1 MVPVLIETPP
11 TTLCFSTTATRF
23 PALAAWI
30 AARCPPGPEPMTTRS
45 YCCMGGFLCSGLR
58 GLGWGRRGRRL
69 LALCERD
76 SPMKLSRSAR
86 PVYISAGQG
95 HQMFLDGKG
104 LAVPAAPHM
113 RVLAI
118 GAEQAGFAVVCEI
131 GRQNLLRDAL
141 AQGWILQREE
151 HLDTLIQIA
160 RHPVRAAQI
169 NLRLAAVLEIK
180 DAAVLQ
186 EAAYDAAHANP
197 AADAAQAWHQGAL
210 PANNQVNFHA
220 RLRGPV
226 QGANHRGID
235 HRVAFGD
242 DSGGSPAPRVARFPF
257 DQRDTGSGHV
267 SRCQQ
272 QRLVMSFLRVGGEV
286 VEHVVHR

>member
-1 MVPVLIETPP
+1 MVPVLMQTPP

-86 PVYISAGQG
+86 PVYISAGQD

-104 LAVPAAPHM
+104 LAVPAAPHV

-118 GAEQAGFAVVCEI
+118 GAEQAGFAVVREI

-141 AQGWILQREE
+141 AQGWILQGKSTSTRS
-151 HLDTLIQIA
+151 
-160 RHPVRAAQI
+160 
-169 NLRLAAVLEIK
+169 
-180 DAAVLQ
+180 
-186 EAAYDAAHANP
+186 Y
-197 AADAAQAWHQGAL
+197 
-210 PANNQVNFHA
+210 
-220 RLRGPV
+220 RLRGIE
-226 QGANHRGID
+226 Q
-235 HRVAFGD
+235 
-242 DSGGSPAPRVARFPF
+242 SGQFPRPPARPGTGRESPADRPPRCIWR
-257 DQRDTGSGHV
+257 
-267 SRCQQ
+267 
-272 QRLVMSFLRVGGEV
+272 
-286 VEHVVHR
+286 